1 MSRVKNSVATR
12 ARRKRVLKLAK
23 GYFGRKST
31 VYKTANQAVIKSAM
45 YAYRDRRNNKRNF
58 RKLWI
63 TRINEK
69 IIVVAPTTAVPIKT
83 GFEVAL
89 KVLPAPSFS
98 SRYCLAFSKSG
109 LKPYSFS
116 ISSDTLGIS
125 SIKDNS

>member
-63 TRINEK
+63 TRINASARSNGMSYSTFMHALRTKGIELDRK
-69 IIVVAPTTAVPIKT
+69 ILADMAVNDST
-83 GFEVAL
+83 GFSKLVAQV
-89 KVLPAPSFS
+89 KA
-98 SRYCLAFSKSG
+98 
-109 LKPYSFS
+109 
-116 ISSDTLGIS
+116 
-125 SIKDNS
+125 

>member
-63 TRINEK
+63 TRIN
-69 IIVVAPTTAVPIKT
+69 AAARSNGMSYST
-83 GFEVAL
+83 FMHAL
-89 KVLPAPSFS
+89 RTK
-98 SRYCLAFSKSG
+98 
-109 LKPYSFS
+109 
-116 ISSDTLGIS
+116 GI
-125 SIKDNS
+125 

>member
-58 RKLWI
+58 RKLWLQ
-63 TRINEK
+63 ESMLLLEAMGCL
-69 IIVVAPTTAVPIKT
+69 IVLSCMRSEQKESNLIER
-83 GFEVAL
+83 F
-89 KVLPAPSFS
+89 
-98 SRYCLAFSKSG
+98 
-109 LKPYSFS
+109 
-116 ISSDTLGIS
+116 
-125 SIKDNS
+125 

>member
-31 VYKTANQAVIKSAM
+31 VFKTANQAVIKSAM

-63 TRINEK
+63 TRINAAARMNGMSYSK
-69 IIVVAPTTAVPIKT
+69 
-83 GFEVAL
+83 FMFAL
-89 KVLPAPSFS
+89 KEKGIELD
-98 SRYCLAFSKSG
+98 RKILADMAVNDSAGFAK
-109 LKPYSFS
+109 LVETVKA
-116 ISSDTLGIS
+116 
-125 SIKDNS
+125 

>member
-45 YAYRDRRNNKRNF
+45 YAYRDRRNKKRNF

-63 TRINEK
+63 TRIN
-69 IIVVAPTTAVPIKT
+69 AAARSNGMSYSTLMH
-83 GFEVAL
+83 AL
-89 KVLPAPSFS
+89 KVKGIALD
-98 SRYCLAFSKSG
+98 RKILADMAVNDSAGFSKLG
-109 LKPYSFS
+109 RPGK
-116 ISSDTLGIS
+116 TLTEKHIGIHRPEV
-125 SIKDNS
+125 

>member
-63 TRINEK
+63 TRIN
-69 IIVVAPTTAVPIKT
+69 AAARMNGMSYST
-83 GFEVAL
+83 FMHAL
-89 KVLPAPSFS
+89 KVKGIELD
-98 SRYCLAFSKSG
+98 RKILADMAVNDSVGFAK
-109 LKPYSFS
+109 LVETVKA
-116 ISSDTLGIS
+116 
-125 SIKDNS
+125 